1 MKAEPVWTLHHLC
14 MVCPVRTLSRPSEG
28 GSFLSYPC
36 FSPGFGLLLLLM
48 ACTYNFSLRGLPLC
62 WVLAVSLTN
71 LWRPFTNDWYVSPAP
86 LLCLVW
92 PWDQINPVVL
102 HSWIRTLS
110 QNPLPPC
117 LFPSSSLSYF
127 SHTTTGFSW
136 EFLLHKLLAHNA
148 HLKMKEIHLGQLS
161 NV

>member
-1 MKAEPVWTLHHLC
+1 MPVIHAVLSPKSGYQEQMKAEPVWTLHHLC
-14 MVCPVRTLSRPSEG
+14 MVCPVRALSRPSVG

-48 ACTYNFSLRGLPLC
+48 ACTYNFSLHGLPLC

-102 HSWIRTLS
+102 PSWIRTLS
-110 QNPLPPC
+110 QNSPSPLLVSF
-117 LFPSSSLSYF
+117 LFPLLFLSHNY
-127 SHTTTGFSW
+127 W
-136 EFLLHKLLAHNA
+136 LL
-148 HLKMKEIHLGQLS
+148 LGVPPSQITCT
-161 NV
+161 